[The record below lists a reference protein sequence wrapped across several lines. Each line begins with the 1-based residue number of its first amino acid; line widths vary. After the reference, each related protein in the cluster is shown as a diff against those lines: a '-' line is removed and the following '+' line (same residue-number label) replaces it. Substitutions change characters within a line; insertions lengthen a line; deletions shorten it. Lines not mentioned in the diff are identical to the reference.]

1 MLMLLLIGALSCS
14 GSKEQSEEKGWDD
27 GVLLTPGWCA
37 YTEAMMI
44 DDHTIGYIAEEDEEM
59 SLVFYTIGLQ
69 DLPLIEP

>member
-1 MLMLLLIGALSCS
+1 
-14 GSKEQSEEKGWDD
+14 
-27 GVLLTPGWCA
+27 
-37 YTEAMMI
+37 MMI